1 MSDLMN
7 QASWRAVARPEEIGD
22 DPVAAVVDGQEIALY
37 RVDGEIF
44 ATANLCTHGLARLS
58 DGWLDGPL
66 IECPLH
72 QGLFDV
78 RTGRCAGAPAEVDL
92 RTYPVRI
99 RDGHVE
105 IRI

>member
-1 MSDLMN
+1 MSDLMDD
-7 QASWRAVARPEEIGD
+7 AGWRTVARLDEIGD
-22 DPVAAVVDGQEIALY
+22 DPVAVLVEGQEIALY
-37 RVDGEIF
+37 RVDGEVF

-92 RTYPVRI
+92 PTYAARVRDGRVEVRI
-99 RDGHVE
+99 
-105 IRI
+105 